1 MSSAAAAISYTSF
14 DALGRVTAS
23 AQTSAGQVYPFAY
36 SYNLADSLV
45 AEAYPSGR
53 VIATSY
59 DAANRPVQVA
69 GTMAGAQTVY
79 LSGMSYAAHGAPAGY
94 QYGNA
99 LTRQAKYNVRLQP
112 SSTIDMVNNN
122 LANQLLALY
131 WNWGTTDNNGNLQS
145 ISRYNGGPGYSSFLQ
160 FNQSFSYDGVNRLTG
175 ASDSGGWSRAF
186 QYDQY
191 GNMWLA
197 SNAGVPLAGNT
208 PTSNVY
214 TGSNQI
220 SGGSYDG
227 AGYQTAVNGN
237 TLVYDAENHMVSVT
251 EPANLG
257 GATET
262 LAYDGAGHR
271 VAKTMPSGQTVYVY
285 DAFDQLAAEYSTVV
299 PSAQPCTT
307 CYLSMDHLGS
317 TRLVTDANANVVT
330 RHDFLPFGE
339 ELPPGYAGRNG
350 QWAPG
355 GDNVDQKFTGQVR
368 DQETGLDYFN
378 ARYFGAA
385 LGRFTS
391 PDPGNAGADPSN
403 PQTWNA
409 YAYALN
415 NPLVTVDP
423 SGADPFDDGSGD
435 GGDDPCFWNPFLC
448 GFSPLPPPIFVG
460 GGGGGNNGTSS
471 GQTVDK
477 TPLPPNSFPGGE
489 TLGVPPGM
497 HVPLPG
503 PGVLLGLGLNLTC
516 DFGVCVGGVGANGY
530 VDPVTVGAGT
540 SGAAIAIDIG
550 LGTICIG
557 SGVCEVAAIAAP
569 LAVAAGAGAYI
580 IYKKV
585 SKKFSK
591 EMATD
596 TPSWASYHPS
606 RRPDGSCA
614 SFAERVLVE
623 QYGPGHPKTSQRG
636 GNSEYSQI
644 KKNCERG
651 GL

>member
-1 MSSAAAAISYTSF
+1 MAVRI
-14 DALGRVTAS
+14 LH
-23 AQTSAGQVYPFAY
+23 AQ
-36 SYNLADSLV
+36 LV

-69 GTMAGAQTVY
+69 GTMASAKTVY
-79 LSGMSYAAHGAPAGY
+79 LSGMTYAAHGAPAGY

-112 SSTIDMVNNN
+112 NSTLDMLNNN
-122 LANQLLALY
+122 AGNPLLALF
-131 WNWGTTDNNGNLQS
+131 WNWGTINNNGNLQS
-145 ISRYNGGPGYSSFLQ
+145 ISQYNGGPGYSSLLQ
-160 FNQSFSYDGVNRLTG
+160 FVQSFSYDGVNRLTG
-175 ASDSGGWSRAF
+175 ASDSGGWSRTF

-197 SNAGVPLAGNT
+197 ANAGAPVAGNT

-214 TGSNQI
+214 TGTNRI
-220 SGGSYDG
+220 AGGSYDG
-227 AGYQTAVNGN
+227 AGNQTVVNGN
-237 TLVYDAENHMVSVT
+237 ILVYDAENHIVSVT

-257 GATET
+257 GGTET

-299 PSAQPCTT
+299 PSVQPCTT

-391 PDPGNAGADPSN
+391 PDPANAGADPMN
-403 PQTWNA
+403 PQSWNA

-423 SGADPFDDGSGD
+423 SGTDPSDDGGGD

-460 GGGGGNNGTSS
+460 GGGGRNNGASS
-471 GQTVDK
+471 GQPVDK

-489 TLGVPPGM
+489 TLGLPPGM
-497 HVPLPG
+497 NVPNPLSPQ
-503 PGVLLGLGLNLTC
+503 VLLGLWSWDC
-516 DFGVCVGGVGANGY
+516 SSGVCVPGLSGSDFAPPKTGTQNVLDKLKVCTAAQYGFGDGKTPTGLDLGKTLSEVGSLPIYKPLVGI
-530 VDPVTVGAGT
+530 PVIGDSSAFTNVLNYT
-540 SGAAIAIDIG
+540 SLKLGLNARFQGAALRSITKAAFGSVRIATVVGRANVVIGGALLAYDAASIAIC
-550 LGTICIG
+550 T
-557 SGVCEVAAIAAP
+557 
-569 LAVAAGAGAYI
+569 
-580 IYKKV
+580 
-585 SKKFSK
+585 
-591 EMATD
+591 
-596 TPSWASYHPS
+596 S
-606 RRPDGSCA
+606 R
-614 SFAERVLVE
+614 
-623 QYGPGHPKTSQRG
+623 
-636 GNSEYSQI
+636 
-644 KKNCERG
+644 
-651 GL
+651 